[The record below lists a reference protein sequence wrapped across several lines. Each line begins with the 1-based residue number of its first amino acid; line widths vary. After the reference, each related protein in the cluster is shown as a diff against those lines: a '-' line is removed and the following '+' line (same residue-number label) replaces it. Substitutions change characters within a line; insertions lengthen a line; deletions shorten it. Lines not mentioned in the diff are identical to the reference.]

1 VNKDYGLHFSNLLF
15 ISED

>member
-1 VNKDYGLHFSNLLF
+1 VNKDYGLRFSNLLF